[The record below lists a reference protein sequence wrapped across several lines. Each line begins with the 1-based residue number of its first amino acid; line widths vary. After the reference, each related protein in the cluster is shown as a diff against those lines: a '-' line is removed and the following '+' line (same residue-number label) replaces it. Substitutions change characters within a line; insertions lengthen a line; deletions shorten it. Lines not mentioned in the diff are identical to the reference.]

1 MRFDNKVVWVTG
13 ASSGIGEGL
22 AYAFHQDG
30 AELIISAPTKE
41 ELEPVKA
48 NCTKGP
54 GDVHVVP
61 FDVTDPSGREEAVR
75 WVLDTCKHVDIL
87 VNNAGIG
94 QRASAKDTALELDRR
109 IMEVDYFGPV
119 ALTKLVLPHMVERK
133 QGHLVVTS
141 SVAGKYGV
149 PWRASYCAAKH
160 ALHGFFDTLRVEL
173 LPYNINVTLLVP
185 AGVTS
190 RVFEHA
196 LTTDGSELGIK
207 AGENSISPA
216 HCAEVV
222 LSGLVK
228 GKHEINIGLRSPMQG
243 LWLKRFAPGILMRKM
258 TRMSLVPAMRPPG
271 L

>member
-1 MRFDNKVVWVTG
+1 MRFQDQIVWITG

-30 AELIISAPTKE
+30 AELIISAPSRE

-48 NCTKGP
+48 RCTDGP
-54 GDVHVVP
+54 GNVHIVP
-61 FDVTDPSGREEAVR
+61 FDVTDPTGREEAVR
-75 WVLDTCKHVDIL
+75 SVLDQCGRVDIL

-109 IMEVDYFGPV
+109 IMEVNYFSHV
-119 ALTKLVLPHMVERK
+119 ALTKLVLPKMVERK

-160 ALHGFFDTLRVEL
+160 ALHGFFDTLRIEL
-173 LPYNINVTLLVP
+173 LPYNIKVTLLVP

-196 LTTDGSELGIK
+196 LTTDGSELGVK
-207 AGENSISPA
+207 AGEDSISPA
-216 HCAEVV
+216 QCAET
-222 LSGLVK
+222 LLDGLVK
-228 GKHEINIGLRSPMQG
+228 GKHEINIGLKSPMRG
-243 LWLKRFAPGILMRKM
+243 LWLKRFAPNRLMKKM
-258 TRMSLVPAMRPPG
+258 IRMSRVPAMRPPG
-271 L
+271 V